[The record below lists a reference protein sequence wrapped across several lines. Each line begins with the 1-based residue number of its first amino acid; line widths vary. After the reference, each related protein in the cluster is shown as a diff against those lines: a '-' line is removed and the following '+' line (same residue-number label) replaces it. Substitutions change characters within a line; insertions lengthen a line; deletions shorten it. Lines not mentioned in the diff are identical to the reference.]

1 MIQKFFF
8 VVLFLVTNF
17 ITEKKKKNAESKE
30 SLRLQSSKFGY
41 KLGETPCFYIFIFLK
56 KIHNSSMDLLS

>member
-17 ITEKKKKNAESKE
+17 ITEKKNAESKE